1 MKMQNKEKFKEND
14 KVYYVDCNSCSVRE
28 GLFVSKLKDGS
39 YQLECY
45 HSFDERNVFM
55 DRRFYVTTKH
65 IFKDYREAVLSI
77 SDVLREYKAEQ
88 EEAKRE
94 SNKPKCEN
102 CTHYKENKCFAFPDK
117 ELLVKS
123 DRIGCI
129 YFKVAEI

>member
-1 MKMQNKEKFKEND
+1 MQNKEKFKEND

>member
-1 MKMQNKEKFKEND
+1 MTEND
-14 KVYYVDCNSCSVRE
+14 KVYYGDGNSCCVLE
-28 GLFVSKLKDGS
+28 GRFVSKLKDGS

-77 SDVLREYKAEQ
+77 SDVLREHKAEQ

-94 SNKPKCEN
+94 SSKPKCEN